1 VDHNG
6 THDVLCN
13 DSPDPEKQI
22 QRVSNSPQDLESSAE
37 LIQTSAET
45 PPQAPEHPDS
55 LRTGAVEKSQTIAVN
70 RKDKHRLHSMR
81 HAVLSRYPLEALA
94 HLGENIRQLRNLE
107 RTLRTELKPSGVVGA
122 MVFDRLWSSY
132 LRCLLA
138 ARAEAVAL
146 SPTDRP
152 AELPGRAA
160 VIRED
165 ELPTLI
171 SNDHS
176 QVNEVFSTDLIRQ
189 LALVERYDRHFSR
202 EMYRALTMLLVA
214 KSGGQ
219 AGLERCLG
227 RALGFNINSSEGSA
241 NE

>member
-1 VDHNG
+1 MDHKG
-6 THDVLCN
+6 IHEAFCN
-13 DSPDPEKQI
+13 HSPDPEKQTQPI
-22 QRVSNSPQDLESSAE
+22 SNSPHDLESSA
-37 LIQTSAET
+37 QQFQSSAET
-45 PPQAPEHPDS
+45 PPRAPEHPDS
-55 LRTGAVEKSQTIAVN
+55 PRTDAVEKPETITVT

-94 HLGENIRQLRNLE
+94 RFGENIRPLRNLE

-122 MVFDRLWSSY
+122 ILFDRLWSSY

-138 ARAEAVAL
+138 ARAEAVML
-146 SPTDRP
+146 TPTDRR
-152 AELPGRAA
+152 AEVPGRAA
-160 VIRED
+160 AIRED

-176 QVNEVFSTDLIRQ
+176 PVNEVFSTDLFRQ

-214 KSGGQ
+214 KGGGQ

-227 RALGFNINSSEGSA
+227 RAPGFNINCSEGSA
-241 NE
+241 DD